1 VISSIEISDDDA
13 RDPETLASRIEEALL
28 KKEEDDSLPHCR

>member
-1 VISSIEISDDDA
+1 VISSIEISEDDA

-28 KKEEDDSLPHCR
+28 KEEKDEGLPR